1 MPGREC
7 VQRDHLKEPVS
18 AKLCVQPAER
28 AKPGE
33 TLRHREY
40 AVGAALCPA
49 AKKRRPNPVDT
60 AVFSKSSTG
69 DAAAS
74 SRSLIIN
81 AEEDSAGIKRKGPLI
96 DAAVGEMNARDAVL
110 PEPDR
115 EEPMEGDDLTD
126 VSDAAEPTTE
136 QELLKAVGL
145 DVSE

>member
-1 MPGREC
+1 MRTGGP
-7 VQRDHLKEPVS
+7 DKEPVS
-18 AKLCVQPAER
+18 TKPCVQPAEKV
-28 AKPGE
+28 KPDE

-40 AVGAALCPA
+40 PVDAALCPA
-49 AKKRRPNPVDT
+49 AKKRRPYPVDT

-74 SRSLIIN
+74 SRSIIIN

-96 DAAVGEMNARDAVL
+96 DAAGGEVNARDAVL

-115 EEPMEGDDLTD
+115 EDTMEGDDLTD
-126 VSDAAEPTTE
+126 VSDTAEPTTE
-136 QELLKAVGL
+136 QELLKAAGL

>member
-7 VQRDHLKEPVS
+7 VQEDHPKEPVS
-18 AKLCVQPAER
+18 AKPCVQPAEKV
-28 AKPGE
+28 KPGK
-33 TLRHREY
+33 TLRHWEY
-40 AVGAALCPA
+40 PVDAALCPA
-49 AKKRRPNPVDT
+49 AKKRRPYPVDA
-60 AVFSKSSTG
+60 AVFFKSSTG

-74 SRSLIIN
+74 SRSTIIN

-96 DAAVGEMNARDAVL
+96 DAAVGEVTARDEDL

-115 EEPMEGDDLTD
+115 EDTMEGDDLTD

-136 QELLKAVGL
+136 QELLKAAGL